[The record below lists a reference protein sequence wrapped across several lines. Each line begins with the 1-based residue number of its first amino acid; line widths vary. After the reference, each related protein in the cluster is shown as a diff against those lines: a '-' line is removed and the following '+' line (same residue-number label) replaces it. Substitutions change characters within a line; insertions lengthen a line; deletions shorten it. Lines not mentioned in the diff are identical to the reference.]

1 MSMMRSGRTRLLLA
15 ALLVSAADVAAQR
28 APSAATEIAVLGFEL
43 PPGND
48 AALVRLADRC
58 VSRLIGALAAQKV
71 AAARPAG
78 ASLDGLKKSR
88 AAPFAVRGT
97 LSRSGKQVSAELQ
110 LLDVQSGDELRS
122 YMYGP
127 GDEDG
132 VIMMAE
138 KAAPR
143 MAVAVREAAAG
154 R

>member
-1 MSMMRSGRTRLLLA
+1 MSTIHSRRARLLFA
-15 ALLVSAADVAAQR
+15 ALLVSAADAAAQR
-28 APSAATEIAVLGFEL
+28 APSASMEIAVLEFEL

-48 AALVRLADRC
+48 VALARLADRC

-78 ASLDGLKKSR
+78 ASLESLRKSR

-97 LSRSGKQVSAELQ
+97 ISRSGKQVSAELQ

-132 VIMMAE
+132 VIVLAE

-143 MAVAVREAAAG
+143 MAAAVRETAAG

>member
-1 MSMMRSGRTRLLLA
+1 MSLIRCGRAQLLLA
-15 ALLVSAADVAAQR
+15 ALFVFAADAAAQR
-28 APSAATEIAVLGFEL
+28 APSKAVEIAVLGFEL
-43 PPGND
+43 PPGTD
-48 AALVRLADRC
+48 AALGRLADRC
-58 VSRLIGALAAQKV
+58 ASRLIGALAAEKV

-78 ASLDGLKKSR
+78 ASLERLRKSR
-88 AAPFAVRGT
+88 AAPFAVRGI
-97 LSRSGKQVSAELQ
+97 LSRSGKQVSVELQ

-132 VIMMAE
+132 VVALAE

-143 MAVAVREAAAG
+143 MAIAVREAAAE

>member
-1 MSMMRSGRTRLLLA
+1 MWMMRSGRTRLLLA
-15 ALLVSAADVAAQR
+15 ALLFSAADAAAQR
-28 APSAATEIAVLGFEL
+28 APSAAMEIAVLGFEL

-48 AALVRLADRC
+48 AALARLADRC
-58 VSRLIGALAAQKV
+58 VSRLIAALAAQKV

-78 ASLDGLKKSR
+78 ATLESLRKSR

-110 LLDVQSGDELRS
+110 LLDVQSSDELRS

-132 VIMMAE
+132 VVALAE

-143 MAVAVREAAAG
+143 MAVAVREAASG